1 MAHDLIPSGLLW
13 APIYIKLNKVELS
26 SRCSVFCF
34 YGFLP
39 PFLQVQSW
47 RWCIMTR
54 QFWKTTI
61 SLWASNCCRRKTV
74 TSSRTSAR
82 NRETLSARWW
92 LTWWERFLCDLYY
105 NISYTVPLKCDRF
118 SSVFCLSCECLLT
131 HWKVLLVIYFSWE
144 QNCSFLFFASTTGRN
159 KENQKVV
166 SWTQKHNF
174 CCRTSHWHNAIRSR
188 SP

>member
-1 MAHDLIPSGLLW
+1 MSGSLLYLHTVAHDLIPSGLLW

-92 LTWWERFLCDLYY
+92 LTWWERCPFYAIY
-105 NISYTVPLKCDRF
+105 IIT
-118 SSVFCLSCECLLT
+118 
-131 HWKVLLVIYFSWE
+131 LVILSLWNVIVSV
-144 QNCSFLFFASTTGRN
+144 QFFVCLVNA
-159 KENQKVV
+159 
-166 SWTQKHNF
+166 
-174 CCRTSHWHNAIRSR
+174 CWHTEKSCW
-188 SP
+188 